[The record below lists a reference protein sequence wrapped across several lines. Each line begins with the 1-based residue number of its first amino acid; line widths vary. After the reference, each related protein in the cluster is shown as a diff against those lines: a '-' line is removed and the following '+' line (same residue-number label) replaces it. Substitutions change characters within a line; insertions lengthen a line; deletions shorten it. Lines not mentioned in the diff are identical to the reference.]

1 MLKSRQSH
9 LPVRKHQNGRLSR
22 KHIKTDVKWFIHAGY
37 NTKDQ
42 IRYLEI
48 CLCQDHKDKPYQ
60 KLDEYSE
67 TDHTFKVF
75 DSNGKV
81 LHNSN
86 DPCPSIKWSDLE
98 KHFGSSRMNIIIQC
112 DLSYKVYD
120 FSKYSGCFTDGLF
133 QVGNVEY
140 HYFAAYFPKFFQYER
155 FVEKDETTIIIEG
168 VENSQFVQ
176 FLAALLPDPIQI
188 DTYNYEFILELSPKI
203 RNFFI
208 DQKNAKIISRTNESD
223 EIIQQ
228 IKDAEK
234 NRRNFQNCNNSRKY
248 RSRKRSQ
255 NRDGRQ
261 ELQKFPGF
269 DKIGIFECRFQFCSS
284 LFSE

>member
-1 MLKSRQSH
+1 MN
-9 LPVRKHQNGRLSR
+9 PVINKKETLEWEVKDVDRMNRNGRLSR

-120 FSKYSGCFTDGLF
+120 FSKYSGCFTDGFF

-140 HYFAAYFPKFFQYER
+140 HVNKRP
-155 FVEKDETTIIIEG
+155 T
-168 VENSQFVQ
+168 
-176 FLAALLPDPIQI
+176 
-188 DTYNYEFILELSPKI
+188 ILENIERGRDLKTLMEDK
-203 RNFFI
+203 NF
-208 DQKNAKIISRTNESD
+208 K
-223 EIIQQ
+223 
-228 IKDAEK
+228 
-234 NRRNFQNCNNSRKY
+234 NFQDSTKLEFLNVAFN
-248 RSRKRSQ
+248 
-255 NRDGRQ
+255 
-261 ELQKFPGF
+261 L
-269 DKIGIFECRFQFCSS
+269 
-284 LFSE
+284 L